1 MIERISGALA
11 ILAAVVLAATW
22 GVTEAQAQD
31 MSKMCAGCHGAE
43 GLSKDAK
50 APNIAGQ
57 DYELQEDLL
66 RAYRDGTSKCGAA
79 QSMMC
84 KIAAKLTDPQIEELA
99 HLYSAKPFK
108 AADQKFDAALAATGK
123 GLHDK
128 NCKGCHGSGPKDAQA
143 TILHGQWA
151 DYLRYAIGQY
161 AADARKQDPMMKAKL
176 SKLSPAD
183 IDALVNYYASYR

>member
-1 MIERISGALA
+1 MTNRIYVP
-11 ILAAVVLAATW
+11 IAVVTAIVLSIAW
-22 GVTEAQAQD
+22 GVTDAQAQD

-57 DYELQEDLL
+57 DAELQEDLL
-66 RAYRDGTSKCGAA
+66 RAYRDGSSKCGAA
-79 QSMMC
+79 QAMMC
-84 KIAAKLTDPQIEELA
+84 KMTAKLTDAQIEELA
-99 HLYSAKPFK
+99 HLYAAKPFK

-128 NCKGCHGSGPKDAQA
+128 NCKGCHGTGPKDAQA

-151 DYLRYAIGQY
+151 DYLRYAIAQY
-161 AADARKQDPMMKAKL
+161 AAGQRKQDPMMKAKHD
-176 SKLSPAD
+176 KLSPAD
-183 IDALVNYYASYR
+183 LDALVNYYASYR